1 MGIRTG
7 AQYIEGLKDDRKI
20 YVNGDLVRDVTAYP
34 GFQGIIAE
42 IGRHYDRYHDPKL
55 QPRYTFPSPKD
66 GKPVSNSYLQATTWE
81 EMQQRVHGETSR
93 KEDTFGLMGRMPD
106 FMNAFVTDVAA
117 VEYVVGHKDRQ
128 FAKNAIAY
136 WEYCRDNDICLTH
149 TLADPK
155 RDYTKGLSEQRS
167 IKIVKENDAGIFV
180 SGARM
185 LSTLAPVSHELWV
198 GPFIPRQPGEEAYAV
213 CFATPMDADGLKF
226 VARETYATGRSHYD
240 RPLSERFDEGDALA
254 MFTNVF
260 VPWEKVFCAGDLVAH
275 NMMGPS
281 FPGFLALQACIRGRA
296 KLRFMTGLAS
306 KLAKT
311 VGRDKMP
318 RYQEILGELMG
329 FNELA
334 DGLIEGTA
342 REVLRNAQ
350 EVQKKNTEASGGLT
364 DKFGEVAGIYANPD
378 RSNVGMSM
386 LRFFLPVVNTKAND
400 AIRLLGSSS
409 LVMSPTEADYNNPDI
424 SADLEEYI
432 SGPDMSAKD
441 RTQVMKL
448 AWDAVAT
455 QFGGRQE
462 IYEIFFAGD
471 PFQSRAL
478 HYQTPRREVF
488 EAMVEKLLAGE

>member
-7 AQYIEGLKDDRKI
+7 KEYRESLKDGRRI
-20 YVNGDLVRDVTAYP
+20 YVNGELVSDVTSYP
-34 GFQGIIAE
+34 GFQGIIQE
-42 IGRHYDRYHDPKL
+42 IARHYDRFHDPKL
-55 QPRYTFPSPKD
+55 QPLYTIPSPSD
-66 GKPVSNSYLQATTWE
+66 GKPVSNSYLLATTWE
-81 EMQQRVHGETSR
+81 QMQQRLDGETAR
-93 KEDTFGLMGRMPD
+93 KAATYGMMGRMPD
-106 FMNAFVTDVAA
+106 FMNAFVTDVAS

-128 FAKNAIAY
+128 FADNAIRY
-136 WEYCRDNDICLTH
+136 WEYCRDHDICLTH

-155 RDYTKGLSEQRS
+155 RDYTKELKEQRS
-167 IKIVKENDAGIFV
+167 IRMVKENDAGIYV

-185 LSTLAPVSHELWV
+185 LSTLAPVSNELWV
-198 GPFIPRQPGEEAYAV
+198 GPFIPRQPGEEAYAL
-213 CFATPMDADGLKF
+213 CFSTPMDAPGLQF
-226 VARETYATGRSHYD
+226 VARETYASGRSHYD

-254 MFTNVF
+254 MFSNVF
-260 VPWEKVFCAGDLVAH
+260 IPWERVYCAGDLVAH

-281 FPGFLALQACIRGRA
+281 FPGYLALQACIRGRA

-334 DGLIEGTA
+334 DGLIEGAA

-350 EVQKKNTEASGGLT
+350 DVVAKNADPMLKLT
-364 DKFGEVAGIYANPD
+364 DEFGAVAGIYANPN
-378 RSNVGMSM
+378 RSNVSMSM
-386 LRFFLPVVNTKAND
+386 LRFFLPVVNTRAND

-424 SADLEEYI
+424 ADSLEEYI
-432 SGPDMSAKD
+432 SGPDMSARD
-441 RTQVMKL
+441 RTQIMKL

-478 HYQTPRREVF
+478 HYQTPRRAEF
-488 EAMVEKLLAGE
+488 EQMVDKLLSGE